1 MDTLT
6 DTWPRNEAERTTSDW
21 QAADRAHHLHSFTD
35 PAVIRDKGSRII
47 TSGEGC
53 YVIDSD
59 GRRILDGMAGLWCV
73 NIGYGRPELADA
85 AHSQMTALPYY
96 NNHFQSATPSMIAL
110 AETLAELTPKG
121 INHFTFANSGSEAN
135 EVIIRLVRYYWQ
147 LMGKPE
153 KRTIISRT
161 LAYHGSTVATSSL
174 GGMPLMHANDGGVL
188 PQITHIEHPHWYVN
202 GGELTPAEY
211 GLKAAQALE
220 ARILELG
227 AHTVAAFIGEPV
239 QGAGGV
245 IVPPETYWP
254 EIQRICRKY
263 DVLLIADEVICG
275 FGRTGSWFGS
285 QTFGIEPDFMPMAK
299 GLSSGYIPVA
309 AVGVHDRIF
318 NAIEQG
324 GLWPHGY
331 TYSGHP
337 VACAVALANIDI
349 IRREGLVERV
359 RDDIGPY
366 FQSRLQE
373 LAERHPLVGERRGIG
388 LMAALQLVRNRAT
401 REVCTPEDNA
411 AILCRETCYDNR
423 LIARAVGQSMVMSPP
438 LTISRSE
445 IDEMVAILTR
455 ALDATAQKLG
465 YI

>member
-1 MDTLT
+1 MDTY
-6 DTWPRNEAERTTSDW
+6 PRNDFERSTSDW

-35 PAVIRDKGSRII
+35 PAIIRDKGSRII
-47 TSGEGC
+47 IGGEGC

-73 NIGYGRPELADA
+73 NVGYGRPELADA
-85 AHSQMTALPYY
+85 AHSQMTALSYY
-96 NNHFQSATPSMIAL
+96 NNHFQSATPSMIEL
-110 AETLAELTPKG
+110 AETLAELTPEG

-227 AHTVAAFIGEPV
+227 AETVAAFIGEPV

-254 EIQRICRKY
+254 EIQRICKEY

-318 NAIEQG
+318 DVIERG

-337 VACAVALANIDI
+337 VACAVALANIGI
-349 IRREGLVERV
+349 IKREGLVERV

-366 FQSRLQE
+366 FQSKLE
-373 LAERHPLVGERRGIG
+373 SLAQSHPLVGERRGVG
-388 LMAALQLVRNRAT
+388 LMAALQLVRNKAT
-401 REVCTPEDNA
+401 REVCTAEDNA
-411 AILCRETCYDNR
+411 AIFCRETCYDNR

-438 LTISRSE
+438 LAISRSE
-445 IDEMVAILTR
+445 IDEMVTTLSR
-455 ALDATAQKLG
+455 ALDATALKLG
-465 YI
+465 FV

>member
-1 MDTLT
+1 M
-6 DTWPRNEAERTTSDW
+6 DTWPQNDPVRSTAAW
-21 QAADRAHHLHSFTD
+21 QAADQAHHLHSFTD

-47 TSGEGC
+47 TAGEGC
-53 YVIDSD
+53 HVIDSD
-59 GRRILDGMAGLWCV
+59 GRHILDGMAGLWCV
-73 NIGYGRPELADA
+73 NIGYGRVELADA
-85 AHSQMTALPYY
+85 AHAQMTALPYY
-96 NNHFQSATPSMIAL
+96 NNHFQSATPAMIEL
-110 AETLAELTPKG
+110 AETLAELTPHG

-135 EVIIRLVRYYWQ
+135 EVIIRLARYYWQ
-147 LMGKPE
+147 LKGQAQ
-153 KRTIISRT
+153 KRKIISRT

-174 GGMPLMHANDGGVL
+174 GGMPAMHANDGGVM
-188 PQITHIEHPHWYVN
+188 PEITHIEHPHWYVN
-202 GGELTPAEY
+202 GADLTPAQY

-227 AHTVAAFIGEPV
+227 SDTVAAFIGEPV

-245 IVPPETYWP
+245 IVPPDTYWP
-254 EIQRICRKY
+254 EIQRICKKY

-285 QTFGIEPDFMPMAK
+285 NTFDIAPDLMPMAK

-318 NAIEQG
+318 DVIERG

-337 VACAVALANIDI
+337 VACAVALANIAVI
-349 IRREGLVERV
+349 KREGLVERV

-366 FQSRLQE
+366 FQSRLE
-373 LAERHPLVGERRGIG
+373 DLAQRHPLVGERRGVG
-388 LMAALQLVRNRAT
+388 LMAALQLVRNKDT
-401 REVCTPEDNA
+401 REICTPQDNA
-411 AILCRETCYDNR
+411 AIFCREVCYENR

-438 LTISRSE
+438 LTISHAE
-445 IDEMVAILTR
+445 VDEMVAILAR
-455 ALDATAQKLG
+455 ALDATARKLG

>member
-1 MDTLT
+1 MDTY
-6 DTWPRNEAERTTSDW
+6 PRNDFERSTADW

-35 PAVIRDKGSRII
+35 PLVIRDKGSRII
-47 TSGEGC
+47 TGGEGS
-53 YVIDSD
+53 YVIDRD

-73 NIGYGRPELADA
+73 NVGYGRPELADA

-96 NNHFQSATPSMIAL
+96 NNHFQSATPTMIEL
-110 AETLAELTPKG
+110 AETLAELTPDG

-147 LMGKPE
+147 LMGKPQ
-153 KRTIISRT
+153 KRTIISRN

-188 PQITHIEHPHWYVN
+188 PQITHIEHPHWYLN

-227 AHTVAAFIGEPV
+227 AETVAAFIGEPV

-254 EIQRICRKY
+254 EIQRICKKY

-275 FGRTGSWFGS
+275 FGRTGAWFGS

-318 NAIEQG
+318 EVIQRG

-337 VACAVALANIDI
+337 VACAVALANIGI
-349 IRREGLVERV
+349 IKREGLVERV

-366 FQSRLQE
+366 FQSKLE
-373 LAERHPLVGERRGIG
+373 SLAQSHPLVGERRGVG
-388 LMAALQLVRNRAT
+388 LMAALQLVRNKAT

-411 AILCRETCYDNR
+411 AIFCRETCYDNR

-445 IDEMVAILTR
+445 IDEMVTTLSH
-455 ALDATAQKLG
+455 ALDATALKLG
-465 YI
+465 LL

>member
-1 MDTLT
+1 M
-6 DTWPRNEAERTTSDW
+6 DTWPQNDLVRSTADW

-47 TSGEGC
+47 TAGEGC

-85 AHSQMTALPYY
+85 AHAQMTALPYY
-96 NNHFQSATPSMIAL
+96 NNHFQSATPAMIEL
-110 AETLAELTPKG
+110 AETLTELTPDG

-147 LMGKPE
+147 LKGQPR

-174 GGMPLMHANDGGVL
+174 GGMPAMHANDGGVM
-188 PQITHIEHPHWYVN
+188 PEITHIEHPHWYVN
-202 GGELTPAEY
+202 GADLTPAQY

-227 AHTVAAFIGEPV
+227 ADTVAAFIGEPV

-254 EIQRICRKY
+254 EIQRICKKY

-285 QTFGIEPDFMPMAK
+285 HTFDIAPDFMPMAK

-318 NAIEQG
+318 DVIERG

-337 VACAVALANIDI
+337 VACAVALANIAI
-349 IRREGLVERV
+349 IKREGLVERV

-366 FQSRLQE
+366 FQSRLEE
-373 LAERHPLVGERRGIG
+373 LAQNHPLVGERRGVG
-388 LMAALQLVRNRAT
+388 LMAALQLVRNKST

-411 AILCRETCYDNR
+411 AIFCRETCYDNR
-423 LIARAVGQSMVMSPP
+423 LVVRAVGQSMVMSPP
-438 LTISRSE
+438 LTISHAE
-445 IDEMVAILTR
+445 VDDMVAILAR
-455 ALDATAQKLG
+455 ALDATVQKLG